1 MHTAMKINNLNYYIT
16 QAFKSFRQ
24 NKLMSVASVTTTFA
38 ALFILGIFILL
49 TLNINSWAED
59 FSRSCQIQVFVNDE
73 LSEKEYN
80 AVNDKILKIPAVE
93 KTEKY
98 TKEQIFDEMHEK
110 LKEKAN
116 ILDGLEH
123 DNPFRNSYKITLSD
137 LSQTKEVTKELE
149 KIEGIANI
157 TDFQEASTLIVKV
170 VDTIKLASL
179 WLMAILLIISAFI
192 VSNSVKISV
201 YARRREINIMKYVG
215 ATDWFIRWPFV
226 IEGIII
232 GIYAALICF
241 IIMWISYLGIRANV
255 TITTFQLL
263 PFSAVWGSL
272 AISFAAVGV
281 VIGSLGSI
289 FSIRRHLKV

>member
-1 MHTAMKINNLNYYIT
+1 MI
-16 QAFKSFRQ
+16 
-24 NKLMSVASVTTTFA
+24 
-38 ALFILGIFILL
+38 
-49 TLNINSWAED
+49 
-59 FSRSCQIQVFVNDE
+59 
-73 LSEKEYN
+73 
-80 AVNDKILKIPAVE
+80 
-93 KTEKY
+93 
-98 TKEQIFDEMHEK
+98 TKEQIFEEMRTK

-149 KIEGIANI
+149 KIEEIVNI
-157 TDFQEASTLIVKV
+157 TDFQESATLIVKI
-170 VDTIKLASL
+170 VDTIKVASL

-226 IEGIII
+226 IEGVII
-232 GIYAALICF
+232 GLYAAVLCF
-241 IIMWISYLGIRANV
+241 LLMWIAYWCISANV
-255 TITTFQLL
+255 SITTFTIL
-263 PFSAVWGSL
+263 PFGAVWGSL
-272 AISFAAVGV
+272 AVSFIIVGV

-289 FSIRRHLKV
+289 FSIRKHLKV

>member
-1 MHTAMKINNLNYYIT
+1 MKINNLNYYVT

-24 NKLMSVASVTTTFA
+24 NKLMSIASVTTTFA

-59 FSRSCQIQVFVNDE
+59 FSRSCQIQVFVDDA
-73 LSEKEYN
+73 LSEEEYDSLN
-80 AVNDKILKIPAVE
+80 SKILAIPAVD

-98 TKEQIFDEMHEK
+98 TKEQIFEEMRTK

-149 KIEGIANI
+149 KIEEIVNI
-157 TDFQEASTLIVKV
+157 TDFQESATIIVKV
-170 VDTIKLASL
+170 VDTIKHASL

-232 GIYAALICF
+232 GIYAAVICF
-241 IIMWISYLGIRANV
+241 IIMWLAYLGISANV
-255 TITTFQLL
+255 SVLTFTLL
-263 PFSAVWGSL
+263 PFGAVWGSL
-272 AISFAAVGV
+272 ALSFVAVGV

>member
-1 MHTAMKINNLNYYIT
+1 MRINNLNYYVT

-24 NKLMSVASVTTTFA
+24 NKLMSIASVTTTFA
-38 ALFILGIFILL
+38 ALFILGVFILL

-59 FSRSCQIQVFVNDE
+59 FSRSCQIQVFVDDA
-73 LSEKEYN
+73 LSEEEYDS
-80 AVNDKILKIPAVE
+80 VNSKILAIPAVD

-98 TKEQIFDEMHEK
+98 TKEQIFEEMRTK

-149 KIEGIANI
+149 KIEEIVNI
-157 TDFQEASTLIVKV
+157 TDFQDSATIIVKV
-170 VDTIKLASL
+170 VDTIKHASL

-192 VSNSVKISV
+192 VSNAVKISV
-201 YARRREINIMKYVG
+201 YARRREINIMKSVG

-232 GIYAALICF
+232 GIYAAVICF
-241 IIMWISYLGIRANV
+241 IIMWLAYLGISANV
-255 TITTFQLL
+255 SVLTFTLL
-263 PFSAVWGSL
+263 PFGAVWGSL
-272 AISFAAVGV
+272 ALSFVAVGV

>member
-1 MHTAMKINNLNYYIT
+1 MRISNLNYYVT

-24 NKLMSVASVTTTFA
+24 NKLMSIASVTTTFA
-38 ALFILGIFILL
+38 TLFILGIFILL
-49 TLNINSWAED
+49 TLNVNSWAED
-59 FSRSCQIQVFVNDE
+59 FSRSCQIQVFVDE
-73 LSEKEYN
+73 NLSEEEYD
-80 AVNDKILKIPAVE
+80 AVNSKILKIPAVD

-98 TKEQIFDEMHEK
+98 TKEQIFEEMRVK

-116 ILDGLEH
+116 ILEGLEH

-157 TDFQEASTLIVKV
+157 TDFQESATLIVRI
-170 VDTIKLASL
+170 VDTIKAASL
-179 WLMAILLIISAFI
+179 WLMIILLIISAFI

-226 IEGIII
+226 IEGVII
-232 GIYAALICF
+232 GIYAAVLCF
-241 IIMWISYLGIRANV
+241 IIMWLAYLGISSNV
-255 TITTFQLL
+255 SITTFTLL
-263 PFSAVWGSL
+263 PFGAVWGSL
-272 AISFAAVGV
+272 ALSFIAVGV

-289 FSIRRHLKV
+289 FSIRKHLKV

>member
-1 MHTAMKINNLNYYIT
+1 M
-16 QAFKSFRQ
+16 
-24 NKLMSVASVTTTFA
+24 
-38 ALFILGIFILL
+38 
-49 TLNINSWAED
+49 
-59 FSRSCQIQVFVNDE
+59 FVDE
-73 LSEKEYN
+73 NLSEEEYD
-80 AVNDKILKIPAVE
+80 AVNSKILKIPAVD

-98 TKEQIFDEMHEK
+98 TKEQIFEEMRVK

-116 ILDGLEH
+116 ILEGLEH

-157 TDFQEASTLIVKV
+157 TDFQESATLIVRI
-170 VDTIKLASL
+170 VDTIKAASL
-179 WLMAILLIISAFI
+179 WLMIILLIISAFI

-226 IEGIII
+226 IEGVII
-232 GIYAALICF
+232 GIYAAVLCF
-241 IIMWISYLGIRANV
+241 IIMWLAYLGISSNV
-255 TITTFQLL
+255 SITTFTLL
-263 PFSAVWGSL
+263 PFGAVWGSL
-272 AISFAAVGV
+272 ALSFIAVGV

-289 FSIRRHLKV
+289 FSIRKHLKV

>member
-1 MHTAMKINNLNYYIT
+1 MAMKIDHFSYYIK
-16 QAFKSFRQ
+16 QASNSFRK
-24 NKLMSVASVTTTFA
+24 NKLMSIASVTTTFA

-49 TLNINSWAED
+49 TLNVNSWAED
-59 FSRSCQIQVFVNDE
+59 FSRSCQIQVFVDE
-73 LSEKEYN
+73 ALSEEEYD
-80 AVNDKILKIPAVE
+80 AVNSKILKIPAVE

-98 TKEQIFDEMHEK
+98 TKEQIFEEMREK
-110 LKEKAN
+110 LKEKAD
-116 ILDGLEH
+116 ILAGLEH

-137 LSQTKEVTKELE
+137 LSQTKEVTKALG
-149 KIEGIANI
+149 KIKEIVNI
-157 TDFQEASTLIVKV
+157 TDFQESASIIVKV
-170 VDTIKLASL
+170 VDTIKVASL

-192 VSNSVKISV
+192 VSNAVKISL

-241 IIMWISYLGIRANV
+241 AIMWLAYLGISSKV
-255 TITTFQLL
+255 TIATFTLL
-263 PFSAVWGSL
+263 PFSSVWSTL
-272 AISFAAVGV
+272 ALSFVIVGV

-289 FSIRRHLKV
+289 FSIRKHLKV

>member
-1 MHTAMKINNLNYYIT
+1 MRINNFNYYVT

-49 TLNINSWAED
+49 TMNVNSWAED
-59 FSRSCQIQVFVNDE
+59 FSRSCQIQVFVNEELTDE
-73 LSEKEYN
+73 QYD
-80 AVNDKILKIPAVE
+80 AVNSKILAIPSVE

-98 TKEQIFDEMHEK
+98 TKEQIFNEMHER
-110 LKEKAN
+110 LGDKAD

-149 KIEGIANI
+149 KIDEIANI
-157 TDFQEASTLIVKV
+157 TDFQEAATLIVKI
-170 VDTIKLASL
+170 VDTIKGASL
-179 WLMAILLIISAFI
+179 WLMALLLIISAFI
-192 VSNSVKISV
+192 VSNTVKISV

-226 IEGIII
+226 IEGVII

-241 IIMWISYLGIRANV
+241 VVMWLAYLGISSKVSIA
-255 TITTFQLL
+255 TFTLL
-263 PFSAVWGSL
+263 PFGAVWGNL
-272 AISFAAVGV
+272 ALSFVIVGV

-289 FSIRRHLKV
+289 FSIRKHLKV